1 MLHELSAHILSTVEY
16 RTGATDVATNAEQ
29 AITAGAGVCQDH
41 AHIFIAACRS
51 IGIPARYVSGY
62 LMMDGHIEQTASHA
76 WAEGHLDG
84 LGWVGFDVSNGIS
97 PDGRYVRVATGF
109 DYRDAAPISGM
120 SFGARDKSMVVSLR
134 VEQ

>member
-1 MLHELSAHILSTVEY
+1 M
-16 RTGATDVATNAEQ
+16 GC
-29 AITAGAGVCQDH
+29 TALVFTSHLVPGAGGWEG
-41 AHIFIAACRS
+41 R
-51 IGIPARYVSGY
+51 G
-62 LMMDGHIEQTASHA
+62 EQSAGQA
-76 WAEGHLDG
+76 WAEGPADAF
-84 LGWVGFDVSNGIS
+84 GWVGFDISNGIS